1 MAFLRKKK
9 VKFSVALVVEKLTDV
24 PLLNAVIFA
33 KVRLLECGSFVGTTL
48 HRPVCS
54 HQVDFMSP
62 SVSRRFNSSAP
73 SNIRMRSRT
82 NSGQIYPNANVHR
95 FLV

>member
-33 KVRLLECGSFVGTTL
+33 KVFCPLIFVVGRLVWNKHRDSGDKNNFFCIYVGSP
-48 HRPVCS
+48 RPC
-54 HQVDFMSP
+54 
-62 SVSRRFNSSAP
+62 A
-73 SNIRMRSRT
+73 
-82 NSGQIYPNANVHR
+82 
-95 FLV
+95 

>member
-33 KVRLLECGSFVGTTL
+33 KVSFIL
-48 HRPVCS
+48 
-54 HQVDFMSP
+54 
-62 SVSRRFNSSAP
+62 
-73 SNIRMRSRT
+73 
-82 NSGQIYPNANVHR
+82 
-95 FLV
+95 